1 MILIKSANSKKITSF
16 FLLTEY
22 NQYDSELLIRRRNF
36 SDMCCLFR
44 ICLKLRYIYVPSE
57 NGSFRE
63 ILIALITIFAPD
75 HVVPFW
81 DICPPNL
88 LLYIINITN

>member
-1 MILIKSANSKKITSF
+1 MSF
-16 FLLTEY
+16 FFLAHLV
-22 NQYDSELLIRRRNF
+22 
-36 SDMCCLFR
+36 
-44 ICLKLRYIYVPSE
+44 YVPSE

-63 ILIALITIFAPD
+63 NLIALITIFAPD

-88 LLYIINITN
+88 LLLI